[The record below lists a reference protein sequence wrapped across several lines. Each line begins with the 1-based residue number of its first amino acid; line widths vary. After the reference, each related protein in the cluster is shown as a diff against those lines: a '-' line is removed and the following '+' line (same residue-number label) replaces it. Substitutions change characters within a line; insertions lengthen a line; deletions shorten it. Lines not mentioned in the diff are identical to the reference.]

1 MTQDDR
7 TPDDRTPDDSGGD
20 AATPEYS
27 REDYAIH
34 ATRSELP
41 LFGEAVADRRD
52 DSDWLSALSGVLGGT
67 EKDTAATAARA
78 ALERRTGESSGS

>member
-7 TPDDRTPDDSGGD
+7 GSDAATPDASTPD
-20 AATPEYS
+20 AETPEYS

-41 LFGEAVADRRD
+41 LFSEAVADRRD
-52 DSDWLSALSGVLGGT
+52 DSDWLSSLSGVLGRAQ
-67 EKDTAATAARA
+67 KDTAAAAAQA
-78 ALERRTGESSGS
+78 ALERRAGKPDNT

>member
-7 TPDDRTPDDSGGD
+7 GDD
-20 AATPEYS
+20 AATPDAETSDYS

-41 LFGEAVADRRD
+41 LFADAVADRRN
-52 DSDWLSALSGVLGGT
+52 DSDWLSSLSGVLGGT
-67 EKDTAATAARA
+67 EKDTAAAAAQA
-78 ALERRTGESSGS
+78 ALERRARRTDGP

>member
-7 TPDDRTPDDSGGD
+7 GSD
-20 AATPEYS
+20 AATPDYS

-41 LFGEAVADRRD
+41 LFSEAVADRHD
-52 DSDWLSALSGVLGGT
+52 DSGWLSSLSSVLGRT
-67 EKDTAATAARA
+67 QKDAAAAAAQA
-78 ALERRTGESSGS
+78 ALERRASRTDDA

>member
-7 TPDDRTPDDSGGD
+7 DDDAATPD
-20 AATPEYS
+20 AETPEYS

-41 LFGEAVADRRD
+41 LFAEAVADRRD
-52 DSDWLSALSGVLGGT
+52 DSDWLSALSGVLGRT
-67 EKDTAATAARA
+67 EKDTAAAAAQA
-78 ALERRTGESSGS
+78 ALERRASKPDGT